1 MADVLVLE
9 QLYTKILNDL
19 NKIENIDGFN
29 NPNLV
34 KDYIDLKI

>member
-1 MADVLVLE
+1 MADVIVLE

-29 NPNLV
+29 RIL
-34 KDYIDLKI
+34 I